1 MKRCKVNPRRIPATM
16 ADVEKAREAG
26 MAEGVSGAIVVFF
39 TVLLDKYGATAENLQ
54 ELWKHINN
62 LSESIEN
69 GYVNLYDLQK
79 VLAEEYEIT
88 VD

>member
-1 MKRCKVNPRRIPATM
+1 MKGKVNPRRIPATL
-16 ADVEKAREAG
+16 ADVEKARG
-26 MAEGVSGAIVVFF
+26 SGRAEGVSGAIVVFF

-54 ELWKHINN
+54 ELWKHIND
-62 LSESIEN
+62 LSESIEK

-88 VD
+88 VE